1 MKPFAPPFK
10 TSAVGVIGF
19 AFLSSLITPLAFAAG
34 VTVRFVGEQ
43 EQWDGFTATGVAL

>member
-1 MKPFAPPFK
+1 ML
-10 TSAVGVIGF
+10 GF
-19 AFLSSLITPLAFAAG
+19 ALLSSFLNPPAFGAG